1 MTPAYQWLTSGVELP
16 ELDYGQLERWIEQVA
31 AAHNRIVRSLN
42 YIFCDDDKILEVN
55 AQFLDHHYYTDVI
68 TFDDCVGKLLRGDI
82 FISLDTVRSNA
93 ETIGCEYIDELYR
106 GCFPAHLRKCMT
118 QMDLSVIHLGFVL
131 LPAQSSNSVQPCFL
145 QNVLLYRRLR
155 DLPDPAVPVAPHTKI

>member
-106 GCFPAHLRKCMT
+106 VIIHGVLHLCGINDNGPGEREIMEAAENKAL
-118 QMDLSVIHLGFVL
+118 DLLADI
-131 LPAQSSNSVQPCFL
+131 NK
-145 QNVLLYRRLR
+145 N
-155 DLPDPAVPVAPHTKI
+155 